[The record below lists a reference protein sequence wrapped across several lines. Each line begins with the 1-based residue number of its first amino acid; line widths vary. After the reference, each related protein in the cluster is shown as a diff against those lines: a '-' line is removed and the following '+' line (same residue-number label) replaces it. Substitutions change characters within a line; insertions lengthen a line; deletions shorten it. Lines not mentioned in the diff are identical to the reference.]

1 MAIEY
6 GDFSLLRMV
15 NEPRPKLLFSE
26 LYQVRLRGGKLN
38 GAMHLNVFDSH
49 IEVCVSY
56 TTSDYRP
63 QVHSA
68 FIEIISRRVAGWS
81 KPLKLAILDRPDAY
95 FWGSAEDLASFKQ
108 SLVRLAEVA
117 RAEVVSKLT
126 PLV

>member
-6 GDFSLLRMV
+6 GDFSLLHTV
-15 NEPRPKLLFSE
+15 NAPRPKLLFSE
-26 LYQVRLRGGKLN
+26 YYQVRLRGGKLN
-38 GAMHLNVFDSH
+38 GAMHLNVFESH

-68 FIEIISRRVAGWS
+68 FVEIITRRVVGWN

-95 FWGSAEDLASFKQ
+95 FWGTAEDLAGFKQ
-108 SLVRLAEVA
+108 SLTRLAEVV
-117 RAEVVSKLT
+117 RAEVVTKLT